1 MNEIISILITKIDF
15 NLLINLIN
23 ITKSLNRMPSQFQQA
38 QSNLS
43 NLTQPE
49 YRYVAIWGFEHLLTN
64 GSVKRLDEHNISY
77 VQLKPAHLTQM
88 TNDYETDYE

>member
-1 MNEIISILITKIDF
+1 
-15 NLLINLIN
+15 
-23 ITKSLNRMPSQFQQA
+23 MPSQFQQA
-38 QSNLS
+38 QLNLS

-77 VQLKPAHLTQM
+77 VQLKPAHFTFF
-88 TNDYETDYE
+88 TNDYETDCEEYYTDINVEKIKNYLTGFTYKILPLSPL